1 MKKEVQALINRRRA
15 RMVPAILAGIA
26 TVIVVIGVAAVVVF
40 FTRGPGQVLLK
51 GTATPTAT
59 VTYTPLPPTATLK
72 ATLTPTLTPLPTDTP
87 GPSPTPTTFIYVVE
101 QYDTLFD
108 IAVKF
113 KVDVEALKLANNL
126 TSDMLSVGQKL
137 IIPTGD
143 VPTTTPS
150 PLPTG
155 LARGA
160 KIKYKVLLGDT
171 LETIA
176 IQFNSRVEDI
186 VKANADPKNSKNVL
200 TNDTLR
206 AGMEITVPVN
216 LVTATPTPRASVTP
230 KP

>member
-15 RMVPAILAGIA
+15 RMVPAILAGMA
-26 TVIVVIGVAAVVVF
+26 AVIVIIGAAALVVF
-40 FTRGPGQVLLK
+40 FTQGPGQVIIK
-51 GTATPTAT
+51 GTPTPT
-59 VTYTPLPPTATLK
+59 VTQTFTPLPPTATL
-72 ATLTPTLTPLPTDTP
+72 AATPTPTDTPLPTETP
-87 GPSPTPTTFIYVVE
+87 GPSPTPTVVVYVVQ

-108 IAVKF
+108 IALKF

-126 TSDMLSVGQKL
+126 TSDVLSVGQQL
-137 IIPTGD
+137 TIPSGE

-155 LARGA
+155 LGRGA
-160 KIKYKVLLGDT
+160 KIKYRVLFGDT

-176 IQFNSRVEDI
+176 IQFNSKVDEI
-186 VKANADPKNSKNVL
+186 IKVNADPKNPTQKLS
-200 TNDTLR
+200 NDTLR

-216 LVTATPTPRASVTP
+216 LVTPTPTPRPSVTP

>member
-15 RMVPAILAGIA
+15 RMVPAILAGLA
-26 TVIVVIGVAAVVVF
+26 AVIVIIGVIAVVVF
-40 FTRGPGQVLLK
+40 FTQGPGQVILK
-51 GTATPTAT
+51 GTPTPTAT
-59 VTYTPLPPTATLK
+59 ITSTPLPPTATLQ
-72 ATLTPTLTPLPTDTP
+72 ASLTPTDTPLPTDTP
-87 GPSPTPTTFIYVVE
+87 GPSPTPTVLVYVVQ

-137 IIPTGD
+137 VIPSGEVATI
-143 VPTTTPS
+143 TPS

-155 LARGA
+155 LARGT

-176 IQFNSRVEDI
+176 AEFNSKVDDI
-186 VKANADPKNSKNVL
+186 VKANLDPKDAKYKLS
-200 TNDTLR
+200 NDNLK
-206 AGMEITVPVN
+206 AGMVISVPVN
-216 LVTATPTPRASVTP
+216 LVTPTPTPPASVTP

>member
-26 TVIVVIGVAAVVVF
+26 TVIVLLGVAAIVLF
-40 FTRGPGQVLLK
+40 FTRGPGQVILK
-51 GTATPTAT
+51 GTPTPTAT
-59 VTYTPLPPTATLK
+59 LTFTPLPATATLK
-72 ATLTPTLTPLPTDTP
+72 ATLTFTLTPLPTDTP
-87 GPSPTPTTFIYVVE
+87 GPSPTPTTFVYEVQ

-137 IIPTGD
+137 TIPTGD

-171 LETIA
+171 LESIA
-176 IQFNSRVEDI
+176 IQFNSRVDDI
-186 VKANADPKNSKNVL
+186 VKANVDPKNPKNKL
-200 TNDTLR
+200 SNDTLR
-206 AGMEITVPVN
+206 AGMEIVVPVN
-216 LVTATPTPRASVTP
+216 LVTPTPTPRPSVTP